1 MRRPRAAALRE
12 IKWGA
17 QAGSTTSRMPGR
29 GFIGTSDWNYAAWRE
44 DFYGGRPAKT
54 WLAFCA
60 AGLGGKLAVVL
71 WQLPHNALRLL
82 APLEPRGA

>member
-29 GFIGTSDWNYAAWRE
+29 GFIGMGDWNYAAWRE
-44 DFYGGRPAKT
+44 DSYGGPPAT
-54 WLAFCA
+54 A
-60 AGLGGKLAVVL
+60 
-71 WQLPHNALRLL
+71 
-82 APLEPRGA
+82 